1 MEIKNLLV
9 GANPYEKK
17 IEKAERAEAAERAR
31 KGSSETGDKIS
42 LSEDATLRSVALR
55 TAAVEPEARA
65 ERVAALKEQVRNGTY
80 QPDNKK
86 TAAGIV
92 REDLNLII

>member
-17 IEKAERAEAAERAR
+17 VEKTERAEAAERAR
-31 KGSSETGDKIS
+31 QGGSQGGDKIS

-55 TAAVEPEARA
+55 TANASYNFV
-65 ERVAALKEQVRNGTY
+65 
-80 QPDNKK
+80 
-86 TAAGIV
+86 
-92 REDLNLII
+92 

>member
-31 KGSSETGDKIS
+31 TGSSQTGDKIS

-55 TAAVEPEARA
+55 TANVEPEARA

>member
-9 GANPYEKK
+9 GGNPYDKK

-31 KGSSETGDKIS
+31 KGGGDAGDKVS

-55 TAAVEPEARA
+55 AANVEPDARA
-65 ERVAALKEQVRNGTY
+65 EKIAALREQVRSGTY

-92 REDLNLII
+92 REDLSLIL

>member
-9 GANPYEKK
+9 GTNPYEKK
-17 IEKAERAEAAERAR
+17 IEKAERAEIAERVR
-31 KGSSETGDKIS
+31 GGSSETGDKVS

-55 TAAVEPEARA
+55 AAGTETDDRA
-65 ERVAALKEQVRNGTY
+65 ERIAALRDQVRNGTY

-92 REDLNLII
+92 REDLSLII